1 MQPSSKKWTR
11 HREDQHGHTRLVN
24 DNVQSEASETG
35 PSVPGGPVRSRLI
48 QLKQKLIEKVWMAGR
63 NKVTTNHDRTTTM
76 TGTTMSPTND
86 ARPRTSPRLTTATS
100 WNLFS
105 REEEPNQHRSDGLQ
119 TVLNVPG
126 NVSLSRQA
134 TEPDL
139 RKLMTTTKLTFPS
152 NGGSQSITLQL
163 SPVAY
168 HIPWET
174 ILTGLRSR
182 SEESRWKSARD
193 LRGHLQMAAREL
205 QVTQMALVT
214 QDLHRRLFTLVTSTE
229 TVDRLAGITAVHE
242 LVNAFVSAAIGVAS
256 ATSSMQIATPRLLS
270 TEQLMLQPSS
280 SSPPMMMTMTT
291 PSSITPGSD
300 SPLMVPM
307 LESGGGL
314 VKSEAALS
322 LGVTENVARGMA
334 RFANYVRLLLPANDL
349 ITTRL
354 ATETLGI
361 LARTGGSLRNEI
373 VEFELKRAL
382 EWLQP
387 LVPVATAAVAHGQ
400 MNLMSPRRDF
410 SSPIHSANLSNTS
423 NGSVGGSTSSIPRT
437 RHFSAAYSSRQA
449 LTNLS
454 SSYPMIGVKGSAS
467 TDGRRYAASL
477 VLKELTLN
485 ATTLVFPHAIEI
497 SLVLWSAL
505 RDRRTATRYAAV
517 EALRALIQL
526 MQHRDLPQ
534 SLPVYQNLYEEAIK
548 GLMML
553 WTTPTMIVKS
563 VDPEIVDGS
572 LLALQELLS
581 HAPVFMRDKWKE
593 LYDLIFRAQTIEDT
607 AVHQSL
613 FDLLPA
619 MASYNP
625 AFFIEHHLDTSM
637 MLLRNHLV
645 AHEKD
650 KVSALLNCGKLA
662 EVVGKEV
669 SRFAGPILE
678 VAKRE
683 IEHNGRGTPSTTTL
697 AAIECWK
704 SFVRVL
710 NGELAEA
717 TAQMLTYVFEL
728 DIHESIALALVDMA
742 DHTMTISLSD
752 TIFNHLQDLVRQ
764 VLRQA
769 RLGDLTRSMSDL
781 QLTTSPKRSGRS
793 PGKLEKSLVILD
805 HYLHPHAQETLTNLA
820 RLRLALRILRSLQF
834 PPRLIDMSLY
844 DSIMDLMDGYQV
856 EVRIEAVQTLL
867 AMLHRG
873 PFDWT
878 SQDMVTE
885 RLVEE
890 ITIRILML
898 AVSDPDASVRETALS
913 SLLDDTFDQ
922 QLVQADHIHS
932 LFIALNDDVFTIRQ
946 LALRRISRL
955 ADRNP
960 AYILPPLRRL
970 LVQLL
975 VELEYQRTTGRKEE
989 TAALLGHL
997 MRECPKLVSPYR
1009 EPIFRAL
1016 MLRVRDPIAS
1026 VAGRSLMA
1034 LAELVKVCHEGMA
1047 LHVDDIIPA
1056 LIEALKDQGSSLKRE
1071 QALETLHHLGSYLG
1085 CAMEPYLTYPELLNT
1100 LLQTIRSEG
1109 GSSSARSKATRVL
1122 GCLGALD
1129 PYLQR
1134 TLGHE
1139 LGSIGD
1145 DHGFPLEKRVDGGAV
1160 VRNMNPP
1167 SITTTTTTAAAVGV
1181 AAASMMTTT
1190 SSSAIPLLEILAS
1203 MGPSQDDYYLLLVI
1217 HSLMKILN
1225 DPSLSVHHAAVIQAF
1240 MSMFNTLGLR
1250 CAQYLAYIMPAFLQ
1264 MFRNV
1269 PSGLFEFHLRQLASL
1284 LCMIGQH
1291 ARPYADEVIHLVM
1304 SLWKDPQLNRT
1315 TNANLGVTG
1324 ASNDAA
1330 GGSVA
1335 MNVANASH
1343 EDGAGAGSG
1352 SSGDGDSDT
1361 ISYYST
1367 LVSVIEALSI
1377 AMDSE
1382 FRKYTPLVLP
1392 ILVDMCDR
1400 DMSDRRILY
1409 GRILHA
1415 FVVMA
1420 SRLED
1425 FIYMILPP
1433 ILHACE
1439 RLSSPQELRLHALHV
1454 LAYLVS
1460 RIDMSDYASPIVH
1473 MFVRLFASVGP
1484 ELRSFTMQSLTAV
1497 ACYTSQDF
1505 QMFIPLLT
1513 RVRWNMHITG
1523 VDIYIYMSLCYVY
1536 TSCVWI

>member
-1 MQPSSKKWTR
+1 MQQSEDKRWTRNREENLTGSTRFVQPSES
-11 HREDQHGHTRLVN
+11 
-24 DNVQSEASETG
+24 SEPTSI
-35 PSVPGGPVRSRLI
+35 PGGLLRSRFA
-48 QLKQKLIEKVWMAGR
+48 QLKQKLIEKVWMGGGH
-63 NKVTTNHDRTTTM
+63 KMTNHDRTPTT
-76 TGTTMSPTND
+76 TTAAGTTMIPTNETRF
-86 ARPRTSPRLTTATS
+86 ATTPRSATS

-105 REEEPNQHRSDGLQ
+105 REELDHHRSDGLQ
-119 TVLNVPG
+119 TVLSSPG
-126 NVSLSRQA
+126 NVLIPRQA

-139 RKLMTTTKLTFPS
+139 RKLMGTTRLTFPS
-152 NGGSQSITLQL
+152 NGQSITLQL

-174 ILTGLRSR
+174 ILMGLRSR
-182 SEESRWKSARD
+182 SEENRWKAARD

-214 QDLHRRLFTLVTSTE
+214 QDLHRRLFTLITSTE
-229 TVDRLAGITAVHE
+229 VIDRLAGITAVHE

-256 ATSSMQIATPRLLS
+256 ATSSIQITTPRQAVD
-270 TEQLMLQPSS
+270 QLTLQSYS
-280 SSPPMMMTMTT
+280 SSPSMMMTTSPLPIT
-291 PSSITPGSD
+291 SSSDSQSMIPMPGS
-300 SPLMVPM
+300 
-307 LESGGGL
+307 GGP
-314 VKSEAALS
+314 VKSEALS
-322 LGVTENVARGMA
+322 FGVTENVARGMA

-349 ITTRL
+349 VTTRL

-387 LVPVATAAVAHGQ
+387 LVPVATTTVPNGQ
-400 MNLMSPRRDF
+400 MNLISPRRDF
-410 SSPIHSANLSNTS
+410 SSPIQSIGLNNSSNDGGLSRSTL
-423 NGSVGGSTSSIPRT
+423 SVPRT
-437 RHFSAAYSSRQA
+437 RHFSAYTSRSA
-449 LTNLS
+449 LTNFS
-454 SSYPMIGVKGSAS
+454 SAYPMMGVKGPAS

-485 ATTLVFPHAIEI
+485 AATLVFPHAIEI

-505 RDRRTATRYAAV
+505 RDRRATTRYAAV

-526 MQHRDLPQ
+526 AQHRDLPQ
-534 SLPVYQNLYEEAIK
+534 SLPVYQNLYEESIK

-553 WTTPTMIVKS
+553 WKTPTIMAKS

-572 LLALQELLS
+572 LLTLQELLS

-593 LYDLIFRAQTIEDT
+593 LYDLIFHAQTIEDT
-607 AVHQSL
+607 ALRQSL
-613 FDLLPA
+613 FDLLPT

-625 AFFIEHHLDTSM
+625 VFFIENHLDSSM
-637 MLLRNHLV
+637 TLLRNHLLV
-645 AHEKD
+645 AHEKE
-650 KVSALLNCGKLA
+650 KASALLNCGKLA
-662 EVVGKEV
+662 EVVGKEMA
-669 SRFAGPILE
+669 RFAGPILE
-678 VAKRE
+678 VARRE
-683 IEHNGRGTPSTTTL
+683 IEHNGHGVPSTTTL

-710 NGELAEA
+710 NGELAEM
-717 TAQMLTYVFEL
+717 TTQMLPHVFEL

-742 DHTMTISLSD
+742 DHMMTISLSD
-752 TIFNHLQDLVRQ
+752 TIFNHLQDLVREVLLQ
-764 VLRQA
+764 V
-769 RLGDLTRSMSDL
+769 RLGDLTSSMSDL
-781 QLTTSPKRSGRS
+781 QLTASPKRPPGRS
-793 PGKLEKSLVILD
+793 PGKLEKSLVMLD
-805 HYLHPHAQETLTNLA
+805 HYLHPHPQETPTNMM
-820 RLRLALRILRSLQF
+820 RLRLALKILRNLPF

-844 DSIMDLMDGYQV
+844 DSIMDLMDGYQA

-867 AMLHRG
+867 AMLRRG

-878 SQDMVTE
+878 NQDMVTE

-890 ITIRILML
+890 ISIRILML

-946 LALRRISRL
+946 LALRRIGRL

-975 VELEYQRTTGRKEE
+975 VELEYQRTSGRKEE
-989 TAALLGHL
+989 SAALLGHL
-997 MRECPKLVSPYR
+997 IRECPKLVSPYR

-1016 MLRVRDPIAS
+1016 MLRVHDPIAS

-1056 LIEALKDQGSSLKRE
+1056 LIEALKDQASSLKRE

-1085 CAMEPYLTYPELLNT
+1085 CVMEPYLTYPELLNT

-1109 GSSSARSKATRVL
+1109 GSSLARSKVTRVL

-1134 TLGHE
+1134 SLGHE
-1139 LGSIGD
+1139 TVSIGD
-1145 DHGFPLEKRVDGGAV
+1145 DHEFPLEKRATGAALV
-1160 VRNMNPP
+1160 KNTNPA
-1167 SITTTTTTAAAVGV
+1167 SVTTTVITVAADPTTAA
-1181 AAASMMTTT
+1181 T
-1190 SSSAIPLLEILAS
+1190 SSSTIPLLEILAS
-1203 MGPSQDDYYLLLVI
+1203 MNPSQDDYYLLLVI
-1217 HSLMKILN
+1217 HSLMKILK

-1240 MSMFNTLGLR
+1240 MNMFNTLGLR

-1264 MFRNV
+1264 MLHNV
-1269 PSGLFEFHLRQLASL
+1269 PSRLFEFHLRQLASL

-1304 SLWKDPQLNRT
+1304 SLWKDPQLNRG
-1315 TNANLGVTG
+1315 TNASLAMTDV
-1324 ASNDAA
+1324 SSDAA
-1330 GGSVA
+1330 NGSVA
-1335 MNVANASH
+1335 INVANAGH
-1343 EDGAGAGSG
+1343 TEGIDAGSG
-1352 SSGDGDSDT
+1352 NGGGGGDGDSNT

-1377 AMDSE
+1377 AMESE

-1415 FVVMA
+1415 LVVMA

-1425 FIYMILPP
+1425 FIYMVLPP

-1460 RIDMSDYASPIVH
+1460 RIDMSDYVSPIVH
-1473 MFVRLFASVGP
+1473 MFVRLLTSVGP

-1513 RVRWNMHITG
+1513 RVR
-1523 VDIYIYMSLCYVY
+1523 
-1536 TSCVWI
+1536 